1 MNQTKKRLSI
11 INLAISITDLETI
24 QLQILQLGPLRT
36 DEKIQEIITTL
47 KAENYVQAQGLI
59 TAYIETPTK
68 VILQRTF
75 QKEKEKRKIQDN
87 NTIDEF
93 NLFAEPENSSEIK
106 NLDFDDMVAFS
117 DEVMKEKPK
126 KVEKNIDFD
135 SLLNIDAGD
144 ILPNNIKLK
153 TNNHASNTF
162 WEKPDI
168 QTNDIPRD
176 TFFDT
181 EEQITKPIE
190 EKLTEE
196 LFSDTIAE
204 NTEEIIEEEPTQKEV
219 MQETMQ
225 ETMEETLEEMTEEI
239 IEEEPTQKEVMQ
251 ETMQETMEETMEE
264 TLEETLEEMTE
275 EPSEV
280 IYSEKENQ
288 EEEENIETFGEET
301 REELKELKPQKQND
315 ETETKNT
322 KYKAIPY
329 IDQKFKNMHVQ
340 YPPVQETLE
349 IFPSVTAWLEKIS
362 HEEYCEKDIEEMIKK
377 IDSLGVAHKEEA
389 AQLVLITAATES
401 KYAQFK
407 LARALYKG
415 EILQKNLPESFT
427 LINRLATHDDYPEA
441 ICDLAQFYEY
451 GIGIDKDKK
460 KAELLYK
467 EAMNSGI
474 KRATDHYKRIKK
486 QNKGLFSFLKK

>member
-204 NTEEIIEEEPTQKEV
+204 HTEEIIEEEPTQKEV

-225 ETMEETLEEMTEEI
+225 ETM
-239 IEEEPTQKEVMQ
+239 
-251 ETMQETMEETMEE
+251 
-264 TLEETLEEMTE
+264 EETLEEMTE

-460 KAELLYK
+460 KAEFLYK

>member
-11 INLAISITDLETI
+11 INLAISITDIETI

-36 DEKIQEIITTL
+36 DEKIQEIITAL

-59 TAYIETPTK
+59 TDYIETPTK

-75 QKEKEKRKIQDN
+75 QKEQEKRKIQDN

-93 NLFAEPENSSEIK
+93 NLFTEPEDSSEIK
-106 NLDFDDMVAFS
+106 NMDFYDMVALS
-117 DEVMKEKPK
+117 NDVEEKKPK
-126 KVEKNIDFD
+126 EVEKNIDFD
-135 SLLNIDAGD
+135 SLLNIDTDD

-153 TNNHASNTF
+153 TNHPSSNTF

-196 LFSDTIAE
+196 LFTNNIAE
-204 NTEEIIEEEPTQKEV
+204 NTEEIIEEELIQNEV
-219 MQETMQ
+219 MEK
-225 ETMEETLEEMTEEI
+225 TLEES
-239 IEEEPTQKEVMQ
+239 IEEPLEV
-251 ETMQETMEETMEE
+251 
-264 TLEETLEEMTE
+264 L
-275 EPSEV
+275 
-280 IYSEKENQ
+280 YSAKENQ

-301 REELKELKPQKQND
+301 KKELKELKPQKQND
-315 ETETKNT
+315 ETKTENT

-340 YPPVQETLE
+340 YPPAQETLE

-362 HEEYCEKDIEEMIKK
+362 HEGYCEEDIEEMMKK

-460 KAELLYK
+460 KAELLYN
-467 EAMNSGI
+467 EAMDLGI
-474 KRATDHYKRIKK
+474 KRAVEHYNRIKK